1 MGDYMR
7 IILLRHGKTNINN
20 SGKVQGIDD
29 NSLDFNYIHEFN
41 DTINHLKNR
50 YQIDMFISSPLRRA
64 FESLIIVKRALNSNL
79 PIIINKNFIER
90 DFGELTGE
98 DVKLYY
104 NMKNYPAIYEKDI
117 EIQNRIINELKK
129 LNKLYENKTILIGSH
144 SHVCKSILI
153 IAGIEKNY
161 NHVFKNCGIVVLD
174 YNGYNF
180 KLIDELRR

>member
-1 MGDYMR
+1 MR
-7 IILLRHGKTNINN
+7 IILLRHGKTNVNN

-29 NSLDFNYIHEFN
+29 NSLDLNYIHEFI
-41 DTINHLKNR
+41 DTINHIKNN
-50 YQIDMFISSPLRRA
+50 YQIDMYISSPLRRA
-64 FESLIIVKRALNSNL
+64 FESLIIIKRALNSNL

-104 NMKNYPAIYEKDI
+104 DMKEYPIIYENDI
-117 EIQNRIINELKK
+117 DIQNRVISELK
-129 LNKLYENKTILIGSH
+129 NMQKLYNDKTILIGSH

-153 IAGIEKNY
+153 VAGIEKNY
-161 NHVFKNCGIVVLD
+161 NHIFKNCGITVLEYD
-174 YNGYNF
+174 GYNF